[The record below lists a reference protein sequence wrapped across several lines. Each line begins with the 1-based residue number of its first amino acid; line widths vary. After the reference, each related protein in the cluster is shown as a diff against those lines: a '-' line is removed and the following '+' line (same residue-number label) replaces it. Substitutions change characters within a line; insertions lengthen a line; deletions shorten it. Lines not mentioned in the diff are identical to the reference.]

1 MTAVRGVFEGR
12 NEHLSSVEKKPPSC
26 LQLNILI
33 KDVPNQFNTSHAQQL
48 DLIGIGSNRHK
59 TYSTGKV
66 VYTGLTRHATADRD
80 ALAALGKLLAFE
92 VHHGLRLIE
101 QIRSV
106 EKDWIKVKMP
116 GCARVT
122 KLKQNKSAT

>member
-1 MTAVRGVFEGR
+1 MGCATGFRACSIIHQTWF
-12 NEHLSSVEKKPPSC
+12 N
-26 LQLNILI
+26 LI

-80 ALAALGKLLAFE
+80 ALAALGKLLAALGKLLAFE
-92 VHHGLRLIE
+92 VHHGLRLLE

-122 KLKQNKSAT
+122 KLKQNRSAI